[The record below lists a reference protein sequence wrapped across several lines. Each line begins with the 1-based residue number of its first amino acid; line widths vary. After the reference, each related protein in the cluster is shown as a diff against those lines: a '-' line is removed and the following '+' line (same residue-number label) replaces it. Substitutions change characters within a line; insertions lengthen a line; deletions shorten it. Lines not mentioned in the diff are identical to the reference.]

1 MNSDTDSGSE
11 REKSSDPNEGL
22 LSSDDKTFHD
32 DDDEGEDEEDDSSP
46 ADDEAEPEEEESLL
60 PVQKQKEEQVDR
72 RIDTAPAPAPG
83 PGPVVVLLQ
92 TAEEAIEMPEQIDVK
107 VAEAS
112 TIASALVCEEQP
124 GVVLQ
129 SAELE
134 PELELVEQEE
144 EQTPLKCPSSLRDSV
159 RESIECFYSA
169 QDLLEY
175 GHMLSSTA
183 AEQRTP
189 DVESGYFEKS
199 ESDASRDEWE
209 ASPSAGAARSR
220 LLLSASPSST
230 SRNSS
235 DSLRMELSRFRAMIE
250 TLERESLAKSQS
262 EQQLHQQQA
271 DAAAAA
277 AATPKKA
284 KPKPKQRSSQP
295 AGPPGLAAEQ
305 RGFWSTVFGE
315 AGLELG
321 QSQEE
326 DERIADIQKAHRA
339 LELLEDY
346 HARLSEP
353 QDRALRIA
361 IERVIRIFKSRL
373 FQALLDI
380 QEFYELT
387 LLDDS
392 KSIQQKT
399 AETLQIATKWEK
411 DGQAVKIADFIK
423 TTTTNLNRN
432 CVYEF
437 TNDASSNQTNQSA
450 LNQNQIVNNI
460 NTNAQAHAEAL
471 SRTFKNELEEI
482 LNQRMRIESDTENGK
497 DLPAE
502 NQQQVRSSRSPQQ
515 QQQQQQQQLPQSQS
529 TTSARSGSQTLH
541 RASSAKVNGDD
552 SWLYED
558 IQLERGNSGLGF
570 SIAGGTDNPHIG
582 TDTSIY
588 ITKLISGGA
597 AAADGRLSINDIIV
611 SVNDVSVVDVPHASA
626 VEALKRAGNAVK
638 LHVKRKR
645 GTATATAATSP
656 AGAGAGATAGDVRDS
671 GSAGGSKVIEIDLV
685 KGGKGL
691 GFSIAGG
698 IGNQHIPGDNGIY
711 VTKLMDGGAAQ
722 VDGRL
727 SIGDKLIAVRT
738 NGSEKNLENV
748 THELAVATLKSITD
762 KVTLIVGKTQH
773 LTSSASQSGGST
785 TGVAAGAAAAAATAT
800 AGAAGAG
807 GLQQQQQQ
815 LSQSQS
821 QLATSQ
827 SQSQVKEQQQQVNS
841 QSTEPGSRYASTNV
855 LAAVPPGT
863 PRAVSTEDITREPR
877 TITIQKGPQGLGF
890 NIVGGE
896 DGQGIYVSFIL
907 AGGPADLGSELKR
920 GDQLLSVNNANL
932 THATHEEA
940 AQALKTSGGVVT
952 LVAQYRPEEYNR
964 FEARIQEL
972 KQQAALGAGGSGTL
986 LRTTQKRSLYVR
998 ALFDYDPNRDDGLPS
1013 RGLPFKH
1020 GDILHVTNASDDEW
1034 WQARRVLGDNE
1045 DEQIGIVPSK
1055 RRWERKM
1062 RARDRSVKFQ
1072 GHAAANNN
1080 LDKQST
1086 LDRKKKNFTFSR
1098 KFPFMKSRDEKNE
1111 DGSDQEPFMLCYTQ
1125 DDANAEGGEII
1136 YRVEL
1141 PDMEQITLIY
1151 LENSDADYP
1160 SEENVLS
1167 YEAVQRLSISYT
1179 RPVIILGPLKDRIND
1194 DLISEYPEKFG
1205 SCVPHTTRPKREY
1218 EVDGRDYHFVS
1229 SREQMERDIQN
1240 HLFIEAGQYNDN
1252 LYGTSVASVR
1262 EVAEKGKHCILDV
1275 SGNAIKRLQVAQLYP
1290 VAVFIKPKSVDS
1302 VMEMNRRMTEEQA
1315 KKTYERAIKMEQEFG
1330 EYFTGVVQG
1339 DTIEEIYS
1347 KVKSMIW
1354 SQSGPTIWVP
1364 SKESL

>member
-1125 DDANAEGGEII
+1125 DDANAEG
-1136 YRVEL
+1136 
-1141 PDMEQITLIY
+1141 
-1151 LENSDADYP
+1151 A

>member
-1 MNSDTDSGSE
+1 MDSDTDSD

-32 DDDEGEDEEDDSSP
+32 DDEPEEDSSP
-46 ADDEAEPEEEESLL
+46 ADDEEEPEEESLL
-60 PVQKQKEEQVDR
+60 PPKKAQIRAEDQ
-72 RIDTAPAPAPG
+72 PPL
-83 PGPVVVLLQ
+83 VVLVQ
-92 TAEEAIEMPEQIDVK
+92 SSAEAIEVPEEIDDINRAIPITDADIEK
-107 VAEAS
+107 
-112 TIASALVCEEQP
+112 
-124 GVVLQ
+124 
-129 SAELE
+129 E
-134 PELELVEQEE
+134 PQRESQVETEIDPE
-144 EQTPLKCPSSLRDSV
+144 PLKCPTSLRDSV
-159 RESIECFYSA
+159 RESVECFYSA

-175 GHMLSSTA
+175 GHLLSSTSMV
-183 AEQRTP
+183 RTP

-209 ASPSAGAARSR
+209 GPSSSSSGAARCR
-220 LLLSASPSST
+220 LLSGISGLSVSSS
-230 SRNSS
+230 SRHSAEG
-235 DSLRMELSRFRAMIE
+235 LRMELSRFRTIIE
-250 TLERESLAKSQS
+250 TLERESLEKSQS
-262 EQQLHQQQA
+262 ELQLKA
-271 DAAAAA
+271 K
-277 AATPKKA
+277 PKA
-284 KPKPKQRSSQP
+284 KPKPKQRSHILES
-295 AGPPGLAAEQ
+295 AGESGSDQGSEKGSE
-305 RGFWSTVFGE
+305 RGFWSTVFGQ
-315 AGLELG
+315 AGLEI
-321 QSQEE
+321 SQDEE
-326 DERIADIQKAHRA
+326 ERIAEIQSKAHRA

-423 TTTTNLNRN
+423 TSNLNRN
-432 CVYEF
+432 CAYEF
-437 TNDASSNQTNQSA
+437 NNDASSNQTNQST
-450 LNQNQIVNNI
+450 LNQNQIANNVS
-460 NTNAQAHAEAL
+460 AQAL
-471 SRTFKNELEEI
+471 SRTFKSELEEI
-482 LNQRMRIESDTENGK
+482 LNQRMRIESDTENAK
-497 DLPAE
+497 EPPAE
-502 NQQQVRSSRSPQQ
+502 QLQQQNAQQPQQ
-515 QQQQQQQQLPQSQS
+515 QQQQQQQSQAAKS
-529 TTSARSGSQTLH
+529 RSGSQTLH
-541 RASSAKVNGDD
+541 KASSGKVNGDD

-611 SVNDVSVVDVPHASA
+611 SVNEVSVVDVPHASA
-626 VEALKRAGNAVK
+626 VDALKKAGNVVK

-645 GTATATAATSP
+645 GTATTPAAGS
-656 AGAGAGATAGDVRDS
+656 AAGDARDS
-671 GSAGGSKVIEIDLV
+671 AAGGSKIMEIDLV

-762 KVTLIVGKTQH
+762 KVTLIIGKTQH
-773 LTSSASQSGGST
+773 LTTSASGG
-785 TGVAAGAAAAAATAT
+785 GG
-800 AGAAGAG
+800 G
-807 GLQQQQQQ
+807 GLSAGQQ

-827 SQSQVKEQQQQVNS
+827 SQSQVHQQQQQHPTPMVNS

-920 GDQLLSVNNANL
+920 GDQLLSVNNVNL

-952 LVAQYRPEEYNR
+952 LLAQYRPEEYNR

-1045 DEQIGIVPSK
+1045 DEQVGIVPSK

-1125 DDANAEGGEII
+1125 DDANAEG
-1136 YRVEL
+1136 
-1141 PDMEQITLIY
+1141 
-1151 LENSDADYP
+1151 A

-1167 YEAVQRLSISYT
+1167 YEAVQRLSINYT

-1194 DLISEYPEKFG
+1194 DLISEYPDKFG

>member
-1 MNSDTDSGSE
+1 M
-11 REKSSDPNEGL
+11 
-22 LSSDDKTFHD
+22 
-32 DDDEGEDEEDDSSP
+32 
-46 ADDEAEPEEEESLL
+46 
-60 PVQKQKEEQVDR
+60 PVKKQE
-72 RIDTAPAPAPG
+72 
-83 PGPVVVLLQ
+83 
-92 TAEEAIEMPEQIDVK
+92 
-107 VAEAS
+107 
-112 TIASALVCEEQP
+112 
-124 GVVLQ
+124 
-129 SAELE
+129 
-134 PELELVEQEE
+134 
-144 EQTPLKCPSSLRDSV
+144 
-159 RESIECFYSA
+159 
-169 QDLLEY
+169 
-175 GHMLSSTA
+175 
-183 AEQRTP
+183 
-189 DVESGYFEKS
+189 
-199 ESDASRDEWE
+199 
-209 ASPSAGAARSR
+209 
-220 LLLSASPSST
+220 
-230 SRNSS
+230 
-235 DSLRMELSRFRAMIE
+235 
-250 TLERESLAKSQS
+250 
-262 EQQLHQQQA
+262 
-271 DAAAAA
+271 
-277 AATPKKA
+277 
-284 KPKPKQRSSQP
+284 
-295 AGPPGLAAEQ
+295 
-305 RGFWSTVFGE
+305 
-315 AGLELG
+315 
-321 QSQEE
+321 
-326 DERIADIQKAHRA
+326 AHRA

-411 DGQAVKIADFIK
+411 DGQAVKIAD
-423 TTTTNLNRN
+423 
-432 CVYEF
+432 
-437 TNDASSNQTNQSA
+437 
-450 LNQNQIVNNI
+450 
-460 NTNAQAHAEAL
+460 
-471 SRTFKNELEEI
+471 
-482 LNQRMRIESDTENGK
+482 NQRMRIESDTENAK
-497 DLPAE
+497 EPPAE
-502 NQQQVRSSRSPQQ
+502 QLQQQNPQQPQQ
-515 QQQQQQQQLPQSQS
+515 QQQQQQQQSLAAKS
-529 TTSARSGSQTLH
+529 RSGSQTLH
-541 RASSAKVNGDD
+541 KASSGKVNGDD

-626 VEALKRAGNAVK
+626 VDALKKAGNVVK

-645 GTATATAATSP
+645 GTATTPAAGS
-656 AGAGAGATAGDVRDS
+656 AAGDARDS
-671 GSAGGSKVIEIDLV
+671 AAGGPKVMEIDLV

-762 KVTLIVGKTQH
+762 KVTLIIGKTQH
-773 LTSSASQSGGST
+773 LTTSASGG
-785 TGVAAGAAAAAATAT
+785 GG
-800 AGAAGAG
+800 G
-807 GLQQQQQQ
+807 GLSAGQQ

-827 SQSQVKEQQQQVNS
+827 SQSQVHQQQHPTPMVNS

-920 GDQLLSVNNANL
+920 GDQLLSVNNVNL

-952 LVAQYRPEEYNR
+952 LLAQYRPEEYNR

-1151 LENSDADYP
+1151 LENNDADYP

-1167 YEAVQRLSISYT
+1167 YEAVQRLSINYT

-1194 DLISEYPEKFG
+1194 DLISEYPDKFG

>member
-1 MNSDTDSGSE
+1 MDSDTDSE

-32 DDDEGEDEEDDSSP
+32 DDEPAEDSSP
-46 ADDEAEPEEEESLL
+46 ADDEEEPEEEECLL
-60 PVQKQKEEQVDR
+60 PQKKAQIRCDQDQ
-72 RIDTAPAPAPG
+72 PPL
-83 PGPVVVLLQ
+83 VVLVQ
-92 TAEEAIEMPEQIDVK
+92 PSAEAIEVPEEIDDTNP
-107 VAEAS
+107 VAVATKAS
-112 TIASALVCEEQP
+112 DMDGDSQ
-124 GVVLQ
+124 
-129 SAELE
+129 LE
-134 PELELVEQEE
+134 VEHQMETVTEPDPE
-144 EQTPLKCPSSLRDSV
+144 PPKCPTSLRDSV
-159 RESIECFYSA
+159 RESVECFYSA

-175 GHMLSSTA
+175 GHMLSSTSMV
-183 AEQRTP
+183 RTP

-209 ASPSAGAARSR
+209 GPSSSSSGAARCR
-220 LLLSASPSST
+220 LLSGISGLSVSSS
-230 SRNSS
+230 SRHSAEG
-235 DSLRMELSRFRAMIE
+235 LRMELSRFRTMIE
-250 TLERESLAKSQS
+250 TLERESLEKSQS
-262 EQQLHQQQA
+262 ELQL
-271 DAAAAA
+271 
-277 AATPKKA
+277 KA
-284 KPKPKQRSSQP
+284 KSKPKPKPKQRSHVQDA
-295 AGPPGLAAEQ
+295 AGESGSEQ
-305 RGFWSTVFGE
+305 GSERGFWSTIFGQ
-315 AGLELG
+315 AGLG
-321 QSQEE
+321 ISQDEE
-326 DERIADIQKAHRA
+326 ERIADIQKAHRA

-423 TTTTNLNRN
+423 SSNLNRN
-432 CVYEF
+432 CAYEF
-437 TNDASSNQTNQSA
+437 NNDASSNQTNQSA
-450 LNQNQIVNNI
+450 LNQNQIANNVS
-460 NTNAQAHAEAL
+460 AQAQAEAL
-471 SRTFKNELEEI
+471 SRTFKSELEEI
-482 LNQRMRIESDTENGK
+482 LNQRMRIESDTENAK
-497 DLPAE
+497 EPIAE
-502 NQQQVRSSRSPQQ
+502 QQQKQQQAQQRSSRSPQQ
-515 QQQQQQQQLPQSQS
+515 QNPQQQGSKS
-529 TTSARSGSQTLH
+529 RSGSQT
-541 RASSAKVNGDD
+541 VNGDD

-626 VEALKRAGNAVK
+626 VDALKKAGNVVK

-645 GTATATAATSP
+645 GTATTPAAGS
-656 AGAGAGATAGDVRDS
+656 AAGDARDS
-671 GSAGGSKVIEIDLV
+671 AASGPKVIEIDLV

-762 KVTLIVGKTQH
+762 KVTLIIGKTQH
-773 LTSSASQSGGST
+773 LTTSASGG
-785 TGVAAGAAAAAATAT
+785 GG
-800 AGAAGAG
+800 G
-807 GLQQQQQQ
+807 GLSSGQQ

-827 SQSQVKEQQQQVNS
+827 SQSQVHQQQHATPMVNS

-920 GDQLLSVNNANL
+920 GDQLLSVNNVNL

-952 LVAQYRPEEYNR
+952 LLAQYRPEEYNR

-1111 DGSDQEPFMLCYTQ
+1111 DGSDQEPNGVVSSTSEIDINNVNNNQSNEPQPFMLCYTQ

-1151 LENSDADYP
+1151 LENNDADYP

-1167 YEAVQRLSISYT
+1167 YEAVQRLSINYT

-1194 DLISEYPEKFG
+1194 DLISEYPDKFG

>member
-1 MNSDTDSGSE
+1 MDSDTDSD

-32 DDDEGEDEEDDSSP
+32 DDEPEEDSSP
-46 ADDEAEPEEEESLL
+46 ADDEEEPEEESLL
-60 PVQKQKEEQVDR
+60 PPKKAQIRAEDQ
-72 RIDTAPAPAPG
+72 PPL
-83 PGPVVVLLQ
+83 VVLVQ
-92 TAEEAIEMPEQIDVK
+92 SSAEAIEVPEEIDDINRAIPITDADIEK
-107 VAEAS
+107 
-112 TIASALVCEEQP
+112 
-124 GVVLQ
+124 
-129 SAELE
+129 E
-134 PELELVEQEE
+134 PQRESQVETEIDPE
-144 EQTPLKCPSSLRDSV
+144 PLKCPTSLRDSV
-159 RESIECFYSA
+159 RESVECFYSA

-175 GHMLSSTA
+175 GHLLSSTSMV
-183 AEQRTP
+183 RTP

-209 ASPSAGAARSR
+209 GPSSSSSGAARCR
-220 LLLSASPSST
+220 LLSGISGLSVSSS
-230 SRNSS
+230 SRHSAEG
-235 DSLRMELSRFRAMIE
+235 LRMELSRFRTIIE
-250 TLERESLAKSQS
+250 TLERESLEKSQS
-262 EQQLHQQQA
+262 ELQLKA
-271 DAAAAA
+271 K
-277 AATPKKA
+277 PKA
-284 KPKPKQRSSQP
+284 KPKPKQRSHILES
-295 AGPPGLAAEQ
+295 AGESGSDQGSEKGSE
-305 RGFWSTVFGE
+305 RGFWSTVFGQ
-315 AGLELG
+315 AGLEI
-321 QSQEE
+321 SQDEE
-326 DERIADIQKAHRA
+326 ERIAEIQSKAHRA

-423 TTTTNLNRN
+423 TSNLNRN
-432 CVYEF
+432 CAYEF
-437 TNDASSNQTNQSA
+437 NNDASSNQTNQST
-450 LNQNQIVNNI
+450 LNQNQIANNVS
-460 NTNAQAHAEAL
+460 AQAL
-471 SRTFKNELEEI
+471 SRTFKSELEEI
-482 LNQRMRIESDTENGK
+482 LNQRMRIESDTENAK
-497 DLPAE
+497 EPPAE
-502 NQQQVRSSRSPQQ
+502 QLQQQNAQQPQQ
-515 QQQQQQQQLPQSQS
+515 QQQQQQQSQAAKS
-529 TTSARSGSQTLH
+529 RSGSQTLH
-541 RASSAKVNGDD
+541 KASSGKVNGDD

-611 SVNDVSVVDVPHASA
+611 SVNEVSVVDVPHASA
-626 VEALKRAGNAVK
+626 VDALKKAGNVVK

-645 GTATATAATSP
+645 GTATTPAAGS
-656 AGAGAGATAGDVRDS
+656 AAGDARDS
-671 GSAGGSKVIEIDLV
+671 AAGGSKIMEIDLV

-762 KVTLIVGKTQH
+762 KVTLIIGKTQH
-773 LTSSASQSGGST
+773 LTTSASGG
-785 TGVAAGAAAAAATAT
+785 GG
-800 AGAAGAG
+800 G
-807 GLQQQQQQ
+807 GLSAGQQ

-827 SQSQVKEQQQQVNS
+827 SQSQVHQQQQQHPTPMVNS
-841 QSTEPGSRYASTNV
+841 QSTA
-855 LAAVPPGT
+855 
-863 PRAVSTEDITREPR
+863 
-877 TITIQKGPQGLGF
+877 
-890 NIVGGE
+890 
-896 DGQGIYVSFIL
+896 
-907 AGGPADLGSELKR
+907 
-920 GDQLLSVNNANL
+920 
-932 THATHEEA
+932 
-940 AQALKTSGGVVT
+940 
-952 LVAQYRPEEYNR
+952 
-964 FEARIQEL
+964 
-972 KQQAALGAGGSGTL
+972 
-986 LRTTQKRSLYVR
+986 
-998 ALFDYDPNRDDGLPS
+998 
-1013 RGLPFKH
+1013 
-1020 GDILHVTNASDDEW
+1020 
-1034 WQARRVLGDNE
+1034 
-1045 DEQIGIVPSK
+1045 
-1055 RRWERKM
+1055 
-1062 RARDRSVKFQ
+1062 
-1072 GHAAANNN
+1072 
-1080 LDKQST
+1080 
-1086 LDRKKKNFTFSR
+1086 
-1098 KFPFMKSRDEKNE
+1098 
-1111 DGSDQEPFMLCYTQ
+1111 FMLCYTQ

-1151 LENSDADYP
+1151 LENNDADYP

-1167 YEAVQRLSISYT
+1167 YEAVQRLSINYT

-1194 DLISEYPEKFG
+1194 DLISEYPDKFG

>member
-1 MNSDTDSGSE
+1 M
-11 REKSSDPNEGL
+11 
-22 LSSDDKTFHD
+22 
-32 DDDEGEDEEDDSSP
+32 
-46 ADDEAEPEEEESLL
+46 
-60 PVQKQKEEQVDR
+60 PVKKQE
-72 RIDTAPAPAPG
+72 
-83 PGPVVVLLQ
+83 
-92 TAEEAIEMPEQIDVK
+92 
-107 VAEAS
+107 
-112 TIASALVCEEQP
+112 
-124 GVVLQ
+124 
-129 SAELE
+129 
-134 PELELVEQEE
+134 
-144 EQTPLKCPSSLRDSV
+144 
-159 RESIECFYSA
+159 
-169 QDLLEY
+169 
-175 GHMLSSTA
+175 
-183 AEQRTP
+183 
-189 DVESGYFEKS
+189 
-199 ESDASRDEWE
+199 
-209 ASPSAGAARSR
+209 
-220 LLLSASPSST
+220 
-230 SRNSS
+230 
-235 DSLRMELSRFRAMIE
+235 
-250 TLERESLAKSQS
+250 
-262 EQQLHQQQA
+262 
-271 DAAAAA
+271 
-277 AATPKKA
+277 
-284 KPKPKQRSSQP
+284 
-295 AGPPGLAAEQ
+295 
-305 RGFWSTVFGE
+305 
-315 AGLELG
+315 
-321 QSQEE
+321 
-326 DERIADIQKAHRA
+326 AHRA

-411 DGQAVKIADFIK
+411 DGQAVKIAD
-423 TTTTNLNRN
+423 
-432 CVYEF
+432 
-437 TNDASSNQTNQSA
+437 
-450 LNQNQIVNNI
+450 
-460 NTNAQAHAEAL
+460 
-471 SRTFKNELEEI
+471 
-482 LNQRMRIESDTENGK
+482 NQRMRIESDTENAK
-497 DLPAE
+497 EPPAE
-502 NQQQVRSSRSPQQ
+502 QLQQQNAQQPQQ
-515 QQQQQQQQLPQSQS
+515 QQQQQQQSQAAKS
-529 TTSARSGSQTLH
+529 RSGSQTLH
-541 RASSAKVNGDD
+541 KASSGKVNGDD

-611 SVNDVSVVDVPHASA
+611 SVNEVSVVDVPHASA
-626 VEALKRAGNAVK
+626 VDALKKAGNVVK

-645 GTATATAATSP
+645 GTATTPAAGS
-656 AGAGAGATAGDVRDS
+656 AAGDARDS
-671 GSAGGSKVIEIDLV
+671 AAGGSKIMEIDLV

-762 KVTLIVGKTQH
+762 KVTLIIGKTQH
-773 LTSSASQSGGST
+773 LTTSASGG
-785 TGVAAGAAAAAATAT
+785 GG
-800 AGAAGAG
+800 G
-807 GLQQQQQQ
+807 GLSAGQQ

-827 SQSQVKEQQQQVNS
+827 SQSQVHQQQQQHPTPMVNS

-920 GDQLLSVNNANL
+920 GDQLLSVNNVNL

-952 LVAQYRPEEYNR
+952 LLAQYRPEEYNR

-1045 DEQIGIVPSK
+1045 DEQVGIVPSK

-1111 DGSDQEPFMLCYTQ
+1111 DGSDQEPNGVVSSTSEIDINNVNNNQANEPQPFMLCYTQ

-1151 LENSDADYP
+1151 LENNDADYP

-1167 YEAVQRLSISYT
+1167 YEAVQRLSINYT

-1194 DLISEYPEKFG
+1194 DLISEYPDKFG

>member
-1 MNSDTDSGSE
+1 MTTRKKKRDGGGSGGGFI
-11 REKSSDPNEGL
+11 K
-22 LSSDDKTFHD
+22 
-32 DDDEGEDEEDDSSP
+32 
-46 ADDEAEPEEEESLL
+46 
-60 PVQKQKEEQVDR
+60 
-72 RIDTAPAPAPG
+72 
-83 PGPVVVLLQ
+83 
-92 TAEEAIEMPEQIDVK
+92 K
-107 VAEAS
+107 V
-112 TIASALVCEEQP
+112 
-124 GVVLQ
+124 
-129 SAELE
+129 
-134 PELELVEQEE
+134 
-144 EQTPLKCPSSLRDSV
+144 SSLFNLDSLHK
-159 RESIECFYSA
+159 A
-169 QDLLEY
+169 
-175 GHMLSSTA
+175 SST
-183 AEQRTP
+183 
-189 DVESGYFEKS
+189 
-199 ESDASRDEWE
+199 
-209 ASPSAGAARSR
+209 
-220 LLLSASPSST
+220 
-230 SRNSS
+230 
-235 DSLRMELSRFRAMIE
+235 
-250 TLERESLAKSQS
+250 
-262 EQQLHQQQA
+262 
-271 DAAAAA
+271 
-277 AATPKKA
+277 
-284 KPKPKQRSSQP
+284 
-295 AGPPGLAAEQ
+295 
-305 RGFWSTVFGE
+305 
-315 AGLELG
+315 
-321 QSQEE
+321 
-326 DERIADIQKAHRA
+326 
-339 LELLEDY
+339 
-346 HARLSEP
+346 
-353 QDRALRIA
+353 
-361 IERVIRIFKSRL
+361 
-373 FQALLDI
+373 
-380 QEFYELT
+380 
-387 LLDDS
+387 
-392 KSIQQKT
+392 
-399 AETLQIATKWEK
+399 
-411 DGQAVKIADFIK
+411 
-423 TTTTNLNRN
+423 
-432 CVYEF
+432 
-437 TNDASSNQTNQSA
+437 
-450 LNQNQIVNNI
+450 
-460 NTNAQAHAEAL
+460 
-471 SRTFKNELEEI
+471 
-482 LNQRMRIESDTENGK
+482 
-497 DLPAE
+497 
-502 NQQQVRSSRSPQQ
+502 
-515 QQQQQQQQLPQSQS
+515 
-529 TTSARSGSQTLH
+529 
-541 RASSAKVNGDD
+541 KVNGDD

-626 VEALKRAGNAVK
+626 VDALKKAGNVVK

-645 GTATATAATSP
+645 GTATTPAAGS
-656 AGAGAGATAGDVRDS
+656 AAGDARDS
-671 GSAGGSKVIEIDLV
+671 AASGPKVIEIDLV

-762 KVTLIVGKTQH
+762 KVTLIIGKTQH
-773 LTSSASQSGGST
+773 LTTSASGG
-785 TGVAAGAAAAAATAT
+785 GG
-800 AGAAGAG
+800 G
-807 GLQQQQQQ
+807 GLSSGQQ

-821 QLATSQ
+821 HLATSQ
-827 SQSQVKEQQQQVNS
+827 SQSQVHQQQHATPMVNS
-841 QSTEPGSRYASTNV
+841 QSTGALNSMGQTVVDSPSIPQAAAAAVAAANASASASVIASNNTISNTTVTTVTATATATATNSSSKLPPSLGANSSISISNSNSNSNSNNINNSNSINNNSSSSTTATVAAAAPTAAASAAAAASPPANSFYNNASMPALPVESNQTNNRSQSPQPRQPGSRYASTNV

-920 GDQLLSVNNANL
+920 GDQLLSVNNVNL

-952 LVAQYRPEEYNR
+952 LLAQYRPEEYNR

-1111 DGSDQEPFMLCYTQ
+1111 DGSDQEPNGVVSSTS
-1125 DDANAEGGEII
+1125 EIDI
-1136 YRVEL
+1136 NNVNNNQSNE
-1141 PDMEQITLIY
+1141 PQ
-1151 LENSDADYP
+1151 P

-1167 YEAVQRLSISYT
+1167 YEAVQRLSINYT

-1194 DLISEYPEKFG
+1194 DLISEYPDKFG

-1302 VMEMNRRMTEEQA
+1302 VMEMNRRMTEDQA

>member
-1 MNSDTDSGSE
+1 MDSDTDSD

-32 DDDEGEDEEDDSSP
+32 DDEVEEDDSSP
-46 ADDEAEPEEEESLL
+46 ADDEEEPEEEESLL
-60 PVQKQKEEQVDR
+60 PQKKTEIRMEEQP
-72 RIDTAPAPAPG
+72 TPL
-83 PGPVVVLLQ
+83 VVLVQ
-92 TAEEAIEMPEQIDVK
+92 SSAEAIEVTEEIDDPIGAMPIKDGHVER
-107 VAEAS
+107 
-112 TIASALVCEEQP
+112 
-124 GVVLQ
+124 
-129 SAELE
+129 E
-134 PELELVEQEE
+134 PEGVECKVETE
-144 EQTPLKCPSSLRDSV
+144 ADPEPEPLKCPSSLRDSV
-159 RESIECFYSA
+159 RESVECFYSA

-175 GHMLSSTA
+175 GHMLSSTSMV
-183 AEQRTP
+183 RTP

-209 ASPSAGAARSR
+209 GPSSSSSGAARCR
-220 LLLSASPSST
+220 LLSGISGLSVSSS
-230 SRNSS
+230 SRHSAEG
-235 DSLRMELSRFRAMIE
+235 LRMELSRFRTMIE
-250 TLERESLAKSQS
+250 TLERESLEKSQS
-262 EQQLHQQQA
+262 ELQL
-271 DAAAAA
+271 
-277 AATPKKA
+277 KA
-284 KPKPKQRSSQP
+284 KTKPKPKPKQRSHIQESTGESGSDQSSEK
-295 AGPPGLAAEQ
+295 GSE
-305 RGFWSTVFGE
+305 RGFWSTVFGQ
-315 AGLELG
+315 AGLEI
-321 QSQEE
+321 SQDEE
-326 DERIADIQKAHRA
+326 KRIADIQKAHRA

-423 TTTTNLNRN
+423 TSNLNRN
-432 CVYEF
+432 CAYEF
-437 TNDASSNQTNQSA
+437 NNDASSNQTNQSA
-450 LNQNQIVNNI
+450 LNQTQIANNI
-460 NTNAQAHAEAL
+460 SAQAQAEAL
-471 SRTFKNELEEI
+471 SRTFKSELEEI
-482 LNQRMRIESDTENGK
+482 LNQRMRIESDTENTK
-497 DLPAE
+497 EPPAE
-502 NQQQVRSSRSPQQ
+502 QQQQQQRSSRSPQQ
-515 QQQQQQQQLPQSQS
+515 LQQNQQQPQQQQQQLQQGTKS
-529 TTSARSGSQTLH
+529 RSGSQTLH
-541 RASSAKVNGDD
+541 KASSAKVNGDD

-611 SVNDVSVVDVPHASA
+611 SVNEVSVVDVPHASA
-626 VEALKRAGNAVK
+626 VDALKKAGNVVK

-645 GTATATAATSP
+645 GTATTPAAGS
-656 AGAGAGATAGDVRDS
+656 AAGDARDS
-671 GSAGGSKVIEIDLV
+671 GPKVIEIDLV

-762 KVTLIVGKTQH
+762 KVTLIIGKTQH
-773 LTSSASQSGGST
+773 LTTSASGG
-785 TGVAAGAAAAAATAT
+785 
-800 AGAAGAG
+800 G
-807 GLQQQQQQ
+807 GLSSGQQ

-827 SQSQVKEQQQQVNS
+827 SQSQVHQQQHQTPMVNS
-841 QSTEPGSRYASTNV
+841 QSTA
-855 LAAVPPGT
+855 
-863 PRAVSTEDITREPR
+863 
-877 TITIQKGPQGLGF
+877 
-890 NIVGGE
+890 
-896 DGQGIYVSFIL
+896 
-907 AGGPADLGSELKR
+907 
-920 GDQLLSVNNANL
+920 
-932 THATHEEA
+932 
-940 AQALKTSGGVVT
+940 
-952 LVAQYRPEEYNR
+952 
-964 FEARIQEL
+964 
-972 KQQAALGAGGSGTL
+972 
-986 LRTTQKRSLYVR
+986 
-998 ALFDYDPNRDDGLPS
+998 
-1013 RGLPFKH
+1013 
-1020 GDILHVTNASDDEW
+1020 
-1034 WQARRVLGDNE
+1034 
-1045 DEQIGIVPSK
+1045 
-1055 RRWERKM
+1055 
-1062 RARDRSVKFQ
+1062 
-1072 GHAAANNN
+1072 
-1080 LDKQST
+1080 
-1086 LDRKKKNFTFSR
+1086 
-1098 KFPFMKSRDEKNE
+1098 
-1111 DGSDQEPFMLCYTQ
+1111 FMLCYTQ

-1151 LENSDADYP
+1151 LENNDADYP

-1167 YEAVQRLSISYT
+1167 YEAVQRLSINYT

>member
-1 MNSDTDSGSE
+1 MDSDTDSD
-11 REKSSDPNEGL
+11 REKSSDPNEEL

-32 DDDEGEDEEDDSSP
+32 DDDDDEDEDEDEDSS
-46 ADDEAEPEEEESLL
+46 AVDDVDNLDTVDPIRQIDAEQAQSTAEQLL
-60 PVQKQKEEQVDR
+60 
-72 RIDTAPAPAPG
+72 
-83 PGPVVVLLQ
+83 VVLMQ
-92 TAEEAIEMPEQIDVK
+92 TEAIEMQLQQIDVELDVN
-107 VAEAS
+107 VAAKSVAAAS
-112 TIASALVCEEQP
+112 TAPEPQVANEVVGEPAGNQRRVPPEPLV
-124 GVVLQ
+124 
-129 SAELE
+129 A
-134 PELELVEQEE
+134 
-144 EQTPLKCPSSLRDSV
+144 KCRESV
-159 RESIECFYSA
+159 RESVECFYSA

-175 GHMLSSTA
+175 GHMLAST

-189 DVESGYFEKS
+189 DVESGYFDKS
-199 ESDASRDEWE
+199 ESDDVSREEFE
-209 ASPSAGAARSR
+209 AQSC
-220 LLLSASPSST
+220 
-230 SRNSS
+230 
-235 DSLRMELSRFRAMIE
+235 SLRRPRGPQALPILSSQALASTASSSSESLRIELSRFCSSIE
-250 TLERESLAKSQS
+250 TFEL
-262 EQQLHQQQA
+262 QQQQQQQQQQEISLPA
-271 DAAAAA
+271 EVPAAGEDL
-277 AATPKKA
+277 TTD
-284 KPKPKQRSSQP
+284 
-295 AGPPGLAAEQ
+295 EQ
-305 RGFWSTVFGE
+305 FLDT
-315 AGLELG
+315 
-321 QSQEE
+321 
-326 DERIADIQKAHRA
+326 QKAHRA

-411 DGQAVKIADFIK
+411 DGQATKIADFIK
-423 TTTTNLNRN
+423 TTNLNRN
-432 CVYEF
+432 CVYEIN
-437 TNDASSNQTNQSA
+437 NDATNPNPSSN
-450 LNQNQIVNNI
+450 LNQNA
-460 NTNAQAHAEAL
+460 NANAAAHAEAL

-482 LNQRMRIESDTENGK
+482 LNQRMRIESDYENAK
-497 DLPAE
+497 DATADDAAI
-502 NQQQVRSSRSPQQ
+502 QQVRNSRSSQQ
-515 QQQQQQQQLPQSQS
+515 QQQQQQQVVQQLQQHQQQQQQQHLAQSQS
-529 TTSARSGSQTLH
+529 TTARSGTQILH
-541 RASSAKVNGDD
+541 KASSTKVNGDD
-552 SWLYED
+552 SWYYED

-588 ITKLISGGA
+588 ITKLIPGGA

-626 VEALKRAGNAVK
+626 VDALKKAGNIVK

-645 GTATATAATSP
+645 AASATAAAPTTADVLDSVSGTAISASATASASAP
-656 AGAGAGATAGDVRDS
+656 AGP
-671 GSAGGSKVIEIDLV
+671 KVIEIDLV

-748 THELAVATLKSITD
+748 THELAVGTLKSITD

-773 LTSSASQSGGST
+773 LTSSASQSGSAQLGQQSQAHSQSQT
-785 TGVAAGAAAAAATAT
+785 QLAAATR
-800 AGAAGAG
+800 
-807 GLQQQQQQ
+807 QQQQQQ
-815 LSQSQS
+815 QP
-821 QLATSQ
+821 
-827 SQSQVKEQQQQVNS
+827 VNS
-841 QSTEPGSRYASTNV
+841 ES
-855 LAAVPPGT
+855 AA
-863 PRAVSTEDITREPR
+863 
-877 TITIQKGPQGLGF
+877 
-890 NIVGGE
+890 
-896 DGQGIYVSFIL
+896 
-907 AGGPADLGSELKR
+907 
-920 GDQLLSVNNANL
+920 
-932 THATHEEA
+932 
-940 AQALKTSGGVVT
+940 
-952 LVAQYRPEEYNR
+952 
-964 FEARIQEL
+964 
-972 KQQAALGAGGSGTL
+972 
-986 LRTTQKRSLYVR
+986 
-998 ALFDYDPNRDDGLPS
+998 
-1013 RGLPFKH
+1013 
-1020 GDILHVTNASDDEW
+1020 
-1034 WQARRVLGDNE
+1034 
-1045 DEQIGIVPSK
+1045 
-1055 RRWERKM
+1055 
-1062 RARDRSVKFQ
+1062 
-1072 GHAAANNN
+1072 
-1080 LDKQST
+1080 
-1086 LDRKKKNFTFSR
+1086 
-1098 KFPFMKSRDEKNE
+1098 
-1111 DGSDQEPFMLCYTQ
+1111 FMLCYTQ

-1151 LENSDADYP
+1151 LENNDADYP

-1194 DLISEYPEKFG
+1194 DLISEYPDKFG

-1262 EVAEKGKHCILDV
+1262 EVAERGKHCILDV

>member
-1 MNSDTDSGSE
+1 MIDWVSIVRHSRRRFSNYVGSRSPVRMRRRRRQLTAPPPQQQQQQQQHHQDQHQSRE
-11 REKSSDPNEGL
+11 RQKKDKEKER
-22 LSSDDKTFHD
+22 DK
-32 DDDEGEDEEDDSSP
+32 DDE
-46 ADDEAEPEEEESLL
+46 
-60 PVQKQKEEQVDR
+60 
-72 RIDTAPAPAPG
+72 
-83 PGPVVVLLQ
+83 
-92 TAEEAIEMPEQIDVK
+92 
-107 VAEAS
+107 
-112 TIASALVCEEQP
+112 
-124 GVVLQ
+124 
-129 SAELE
+129 
-134 PELELVEQEE
+134 
-144 EQTPLKCPSSLRDSV
+144 
-159 RESIECFYSA
+159 
-169 QDLLEY
+169 
-175 GHMLSSTA
+175 
-183 AEQRTP
+183 
-189 DVESGYFEKS
+189 SGGGG
-199 ESDASRDEWE
+199 ASRY
-209 ASPSAGAARSR
+209 ACCCA
-220 LLLSASPSST
+220 
-230 SRNSS
+230 N
-235 DSLRMELSRFRAMIE
+235 
-250 TLERESLAKSQS
+250 
-262 EQQLHQQQA
+262 
-271 DAAAAA
+271 
-277 AATPKKA
+277 
-284 KPKPKQRSSQP
+284 
-295 AGPPGLAAEQ
+295 
-305 RGFWSTVFGE
+305 
-315 AGLELG
+315 
-321 QSQEE
+321 
-326 DERIADIQKAHRA
+326 
-339 LELLEDY
+339 
-346 HARLSEP
+346 
-353 QDRALRIA
+353 
-361 IERVIRIFKSRL
+361 
-373 FQALLDI
+373 
-380 QEFYELT
+380 
-387 LLDDS
+387 
-392 KSIQQKT
+392 
-399 AETLQIATKWEK
+399 
-411 DGQAVKIADFIK
+411 
-423 TTTTNLNRN
+423 
-432 CVYEF
+432 
-437 TNDASSNQTNQSA
+437 
-450 LNQNQIVNNI
+450 
-460 NTNAQAHAEAL
+460 
-471 SRTFKNELEEI
+471 
-482 LNQRMRIESDTENGK
+482 NQRMRIESDTENAK
-497 DLPAE
+497 EPPAE
-502 NQQQVRSSRSPQQ
+502 QLQQQNPQQPQQ
-515 QQQQQQQQLPQSQS
+515 QQQQQQQQSLAAKS
-529 TTSARSGSQTLH
+529 RSGSQT
-541 RASSAKVNGDD
+541 VNGDD

-626 VEALKRAGNAVK
+626 VDALKKAGNVVK

-645 GTATATAATSP
+645 GTATTPAAGS
-656 AGAGAGATAGDVRDS
+656 AAGDARDS
-671 GSAGGSKVIEIDLV
+671 AAGGPKVMEIDLV

-762 KVTLIVGKTQH
+762 KVTLIIGKTQH
-773 LTSSASQSGGST
+773 LTTSASGG
-785 TGVAAGAAAAAATAT
+785 GG
-800 AGAAGAG
+800 G
-807 GLQQQQQQ
+807 GLSAGQQ

-827 SQSQVKEQQQQVNS
+827 SQSQVHQQQHPTPMVNS

-920 GDQLLSVNNANL
+920 GDQLLSVNNVNL

-952 LVAQYRPEEYNR
+952 LLAQYRPEEYNR

-1125 DDANAEGGEII
+1125 DDANAEG
-1136 YRVEL
+1136 
-1141 PDMEQITLIY
+1141 
-1151 LENSDADYP
+1151 A

-1167 YEAVQRLSISYT
+1167 YEAVQRLSINYT

-1194 DLISEYPEKFG
+1194 DLISEYPDKFG